1 VLTEARELAHI
12 SLADAAELVVMA
24 ARTTMARIAPG
35 QTNRN
40 PALCSNAMSRSDKIR
55 TSRGFVLV
63 PYEKRQE
70 LRRRLDVAGAHG
82 AAEDLRNHR
91 VLPEWWTREV
101 LEVLRYWAMDED
113 IGDEMR
119 ELQAQLYDDV
129 RNDLP
134 RPR

>member
-1 VLTEARELAHI
+1 
-12 SLADAAELVVMA
+12 
-24 ARTTMARIAPG
+24 
-35 QTNRN
+35 
-40 PALCSNAMSRSDKIR
+40 MSRSDKIR
-55 TSRGFVLV
+55 TSKGFVLV